1 MLLFGKAQHIG
12 LSAIFVWIFEFRQ
25 YYETSFFFKN
35 RSKTRVFTQKKVK
48 KNYETS
54 KKCDRVAQKS
64 EITEK

>member
-1 MLLFGKAQHIG
+1 MKLTARG
-12 LSAIFVWIFEFRQ
+12 FELKT
-25 YYETSFFFKN
+25 ETSFFFK
-35 RSKTRVFTQKKVK
+35 RGQSRVFTQKKVK